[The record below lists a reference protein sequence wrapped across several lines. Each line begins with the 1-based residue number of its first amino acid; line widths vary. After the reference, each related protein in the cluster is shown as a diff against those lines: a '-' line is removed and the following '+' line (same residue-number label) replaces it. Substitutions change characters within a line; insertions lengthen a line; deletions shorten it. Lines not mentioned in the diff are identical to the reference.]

1 MIKTFTKSRIYHGF
15 TQWMLDSRHWFIK
28 IHPFSVISSWWLC
41 LGFGWPNCLVSA
53 AFEPKNARCLYTLRE
68 SNMATGNS
76 RTGEALIG
84 KSSVKRRCSIAAFDY
99 QRVCDYIYIYTY
111 DYICMYIY
119 IYSIYYYIY
128 IYVEYSYLW
137 YTHLHRHNSHHRHQ
151 RHSYAYIVPALIQS
165 GCSHPCC
172 RSIPAADMAP
182 APPVPPSSWSKF
194 WR

>member
-1 MIKTFTKSRIYHGF
+1 MGPFRFGLAPRVGSWSFQVRLVALIQHVLEFQVWQRMIKTFTKSRIYHGF

-84 KSSVKRRCSIAAFDY
+84 KSSVNRRCSIAAFDY
-99 QRVCDYIYIYTY
+99 QRVCDYIYIHMITYVCIYTQH
-111 DYICMYIY
+111 ILLYIY
-119 IYSIYYYIY
+119 ICGI
-128 IYVEYSYLW
+128 
-137 YTHLHRHNSHHRHQ
+137 
-151 RHSYAYIVPALIQS
+151 
-165 GCSHPCC
+165 
-172 RSIPAADMAP
+172 
-182 APPVPPSSWSKF
+182 
-194 WR
+194 